1 MSLNMYI
8 SPTEKSIGY
17 FMHNGKT
24 ESIVESIPFKIG
36 IRQGHLLSLLVF
48 SLILDVPAGAVR

>member
-1 MSLNMYI
+1 MYI